1 MTGYR
6 PDVDGLRAV
15 AVLFVLAFHA
25 SVPGLGG
32 GFVGVDVFFVIS
44 GFLITGLIVRDLEA
58 RTFSLADFYA
68 RRARRILPAAAT
80 VLVLTAAASWLLL
93 PSLRAGDVAADV
105 FTAALYAVNWR
116 FIAQQTDYLAAE
128 RDPSPLLHYWS
139 LAVEE
144 QFYLVWAPL
153 LLLAFWLAGRRAI
166 AAVVV
171 LATAASFTL
180 SITWDGPAAYLASPA
195 RAWQFG
201 AGALVALALPYLS
214 RVPRLLAALAG
225 TAGAAALAF
234 SLTLDESGYP
244 GLQALV
250 PTLGAAAVIAFR
262 SPVSALL
269 SLGWM
274 RAMGRLSFAWYLW
287 HWPLVVFFGE
297 GSAWPVKLALVAGA
311 AIPAWL
317 TMKLVEEPVRFSK
330 IVIELPRRGLAVGMT
345 AMTVPV
351 TVALLLGAGTAPGD
365 AVATAAVAPAEQPAR
380 LDPAAARTD
389 YPPSAGCEVE
399 LTATTSPPCLFTPSG
414 SGRAGAVP
422 GNDRVVLL
430 GDSHAGQWF
439 TMAQRVAQRRGWTL
453 EVLTKPGCPL
463 PALKVVDPRLG
474 REYHECDQWRE
485 NTLSRLEGESPPRLI
500 LLASLSAYADAK
512 TTMTGW
518 RPTLERLRR
527 LGAPLVYLRDTPLP
541 GIDVPACLSGKDA
554 AACAFPRSAGLREDP
569 LAARKQ
575 PGMWTLDVSGLLCP
589 GGGATCPAALDGV
602 VLYRDDSHL
611 TNTLV
616 QRLAP
621 RMEQQLEELDL
632 IPTVL

>member
-1 MTGYR
+1 MTGHR
-6 PDVDGLRAV
+6 KDIDGLRAV

-44 GFLITGLIVRDLEA
+44 GFLITGLIVRDLA
-58 RTFSLADFYA
+58 AGTFSLADFYA
-68 RRARRILPAAAT
+68 RRARRILPAAGV
-80 VLVLTAAASWLLL
+80 VLVASALAAWLLL
-93 PSLRAGDVAADV
+93 PPLRATDVAADV
-105 FTAALYAVNWR
+105 FTAALYVANWR
-116 FIAQQTDYLAAE
+116 FIAQETDYLAAD
-128 RDPSPLLHYWS
+128 RDPSPLLHFWS

-153 LLLAFWLAGRRAI
+153 LLAAFWLAGRRA
-166 AAVVV
+166 V
-171 LATAASFTL
+171 ATAAVLVTAGSFAL
-180 SITWDGPAAYLASPA
+180 SLSWEGPAAYLASPT

-201 AGALVALALPYLS
+201 VGALSALALPYLS
-214 RVPRLLAALAG
+214 RTPRLLAALLG
-225 TAGAAALAF
+225 TAGAAALAW

-250 PTLGAAAVIAFR
+250 PTLGTAALILFR

-269 SLGWM
+269 GHGWTG
-274 RAMGRLSFAWYLW
+274 AVGRLSFAWYLW
-287 HWPLVVFFGE
+287 HWPVVVLFGD
-297 GSAWPVKLALVAGA
+297 GQPWPVKLALVIGSAL
-311 AIPAWL
+311 PAWL
-317 TMKLVEEPVRFSK
+317 TMRLVEQPVRFSK
-330 IVIELPRRGLAVGMT
+330 VVAELPRRGLAVGT
-345 AMTVPV
+345 AAMTVPV
-351 TVALLLGAGTAPGD
+351 TAALLLGGASVPRAEVAAAVVETAPTVD
-365 AVATAAVAPAEQPAR
+365 A
-380 LDPAAARTD
+380 AAARTD
-389 YPPSAGCEVE
+389 YPPSEGCEVA

-439 TMAQRVAQRRGWTL
+439 TMARRVAERRGWTL

-474 REYHECDQWRE
+474 REYRECDEWRE
-485 NTLSRLEGESPPRLI
+485 NTLTRLEGEGPPRLI
-500 LLASLSAYADAK
+500 LLGSLSAYADKK
-512 TTMTGW
+512 TTLKGW
-518 RPTLERLRR
+518 RPTLERLSR

-541 GIDVPACLSGKDA
+541 GIDVPACLSGRPA
-554 AACAFPRSAGLREDP
+554 ASCAFPRSRGLAPDP
-569 LAARKQ
+569 LAAGKR
-575 PGMWTLDVSGLLCP
+575 PGLWTLDVSDLLCP
-589 GGGATCPAALDGV
+589 GNGPTCPAALDGV

-621 RMEQQLEELDL
+621 RLEQQLERLDL

>member
-1 MTGYR
+1 MTGHR
-6 PDVDGLRAV
+6 KDVDGLRAV

-44 GFLITGLIVRDLEA
+44 GFLITGLIVRDLA
-58 RTFSLADFYA
+58 AGTFSLADFYA
-68 RRARRILPAAAT
+68 RRARRILPAAGT
-80 VLVLTAAASWLLL
+80 VLVASALAAWLLL
-93 PSLRAGDVAADV
+93 PPLRAADVAADV
-105 FTAALYAVNWR
+105 FTAALYVANWR
-116 FIAQQTDYLAAE
+116 FIAQETDYLAAD
-128 RDPSPLLHYWS
+128 RDPSPLLHFWS

-153 LLLAFWLAGRRAI
+153 LLAAFWLAGRRAVAA
-166 AAVVV
+166 AAVLV
-171 LATAASFTL
+171 TAGSFAL
-180 SITWDGPAAYLASPA
+180 SLSWDGPAAYLASPA

-201 AGALVALALPYLS
+201 VGALAALALPYLS
-214 RVPRLLAALAG
+214 RTPRLLAALLG
-225 TAGAAALAF
+225 TAGAAALAW

-250 PTLGAAAVIAFR
+250 PTLGTAALILFR

-269 SLGWM
+269 SHGWM
-274 RAMGRLSFAWYLW
+274 GAVGRLSFAWYLW
-287 HWPLVVFFGE
+287 HWPVVVLFGD
-297 GSAWPVKLALVAGA
+297 GRSWPVKLALVIGA
-311 AIPAWL
+311 ALPAWL
-317 TMKLVEEPVRFSK
+317 TMRLVERPVRFSK
-330 IVIELPRRGLAVGMT
+330 VVAELPRRGLAVGT
-345 AMTVPV
+345 AAMTVPV
-351 TVALLLGAGTAPGD
+351 TAALLLGGASVPRAE
-365 AVATAAVAPAEQPAR
+365 VATAVVETAPTVDA
-380 LDPAAARTD
+380 AAARTD
-389 YPPSAGCEVE
+389 YPPSEGCEVA

-439 TMAQRVAQRRGWTL
+439 TMARRVAHRRGWTL
-453 EVLTKPGCPL
+453 EVLTKPGCP
-463 PALKVVDPRLG
+463 PAALKIVDPRLG
-474 REYHECDQWRE
+474 REYRECDQWRE
-485 NTLSRLEGESPPRLI
+485 NTLTRLEGETPPRLI

-512 TTMTGW
+512 ATLKGW
-518 RPTLERLRR
+518 RPTLERLSR

-541 GIDVPACLSGKDA
+541 GIDVPACLSGKPA
-554 AACAFPRSAGLREDP
+554 ASCAFPRSRGLAPDP
-569 LAARKQ
+569 LAAGKR
-575 PGMWTLDVSGLLCP
+575 PGLWTLDVSDLLCP
-589 GGGATCPAALDGV
+589 GSGPTCPAALDGV

-621 RMEQQLEELDL
+621 RLEQQLEELDL